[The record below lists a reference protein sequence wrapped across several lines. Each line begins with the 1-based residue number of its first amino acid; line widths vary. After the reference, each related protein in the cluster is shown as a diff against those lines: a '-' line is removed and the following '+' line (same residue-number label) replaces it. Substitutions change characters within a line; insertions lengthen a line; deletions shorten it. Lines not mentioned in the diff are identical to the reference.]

1 MFRWSRVPGIR
12 AVGVPGFRVSGVYL
26 KKTGRVPYEYGRL
39 SAFIQLSV
47 PPRGPSTT
55 REANRG
61 TSLIRNSPSPWDHHR
76 TSGIVLLKGP
86 RRVVFLVGK
95 VPHGD
100 VLSGQPHAYRAVA
113 RQGQRQLSSCTGIL
127 GDI

>member
-1 MFRWSRVPGIR
+1 MFRCSRVPGIR
-12 AVGVPGFRVSGVYL
+12 AVGVPGFRVFGVYL
-26 KKTGRVPYEYGRL
+26 KRADRVPHAYGRL
-39 SAFIQLSV
+39 GAFIQLSV

-61 TSLIRNSPSPWDHHR
+61 ISLIRNSPSPWDHHG

-86 RRVVFLVGK
+86 RRVVFLMSE
-95 VPHGD
+95 VPHED
-100 VLSGQPHAYRAVA
+100 VFSGQPHAYRAVA
-113 RQGQRQLSSCTGIL
+113 RQGQSQLSSYTGIL